1 MTQWYPASPA
11 LWQGRDDSIEAPD
24 ARRLFQTVTRSETF
38 SPENWQQKIAL
49 MGFACDEGVKRNAG
63 RPGAA
68 GAPDALRKALANM
81 ASHQGHERLVDL
93 GNWVAPTPDLEG
105 AQQALRDA
113 VSRCLRA
120 GMRTLVLGGGHE
132 TAFGHGAGVLD
143 AFAQESVGIIN
154 LDAHLDL
161 RQTDRATSGTP
172 FRQLAQLCDAQSR
185 AFHYAC
191 FGVSRAANTQALWR
205 EAQWRNVTVVEDLDC
220 HDALAQMAQFIDD
233 NKIALG
239 LVVGLDYSNPW
250 LSPFQEMQRL
260 KTHPSIRKYID
271 RGKRIGYGARAIN
284 NGGIASMPDPCLPG
298 GLLIG
303 CNAGTL
309 NASRIKG
316 IHTAIK
322 SGMIAADAIFNA
334 LLDNRKNDIL
344 TEYQTLLRQSWL
356 WQELENGSNFKP
368 WFKKGRVIGFIM
380 TGIEH
385 WLLPRMGIKKIPWR
399 VKNNRPDNITLQ
411 PANKSQKKLY
421 DKPDGKLTFDILS
434 SVYLS
439 NTWHDD
445 DQPVHLKISDQN
457 IPISINLDIYGGP
470 EERYCPAGVYEFLQD
485 SETQNMRLQ
494 INSQNCIHC
503 KVCDIKD
510 PKQNI
515 TWTTP
520 EGGNGPN
527 YTGM

>member
-220 HDALAQMAQFIDD
+220 HDALAQMTQFIDKVD
-233 NKIALG
+233 KIYLTIDLDVLPVWEMPAVSAPAALG
-239 LVVGLDYSNPW
+239 VPLIQVL
-250 LSPFQEMQRL
+250 RL
-260 KTHPSIRKYID
+260 IEPVCRS
-271 RGKRIGYGARAIN
+271 GK
-284 NGGIASMPDPCLPG
+284 LQ
-298 GLLIG
+298 
-303 CNAGTL
+303 
-309 NASRIKG
+309 
-316 IHTAIK
+316 
-322 SGMIAADAIFNA
+322 AADLVEFIHA
-334 LLDNRKNDIL
+334 L
-344 TEYQTLLRQSWL
+344 
-356 WQELENGSNFKP
+356 
-368 WFKKGRVIGFIM
+368 M
-380 TGIEH
+380 TMAQ
-385 WLLPRMGIKKIPWR
+385 RRAWR
-399 VKNNRPDNITLQ
+399 RGL
-411 PANKSQKKLY
+411 AGKSRT
-421 DKPDGKLTFDILS
+421 GGVNLS
-434 SVYLS
+434 SAKHSPHKEGFTHVFIPLPFCACAFLR
-439 NTWHDD
+439 NGETG
-445 DQPVHLKISDQN
+445 HL
-457 IPISINLDIYGGP
+457 
-470 EERYCPAGVYEFLQD
+470 
-485 SETQNMRLQ
+485 
-494 INSQNCIHC
+494 
-503 KVCDIKD
+503 
-510 PKQNI
+510 
-515 TWTTP
+515 
-520 EGGNGPN
+520 
-527 YTGM
+527 

>member
-143 AFAQESVGIIN
+143 VFAQESVGIIN

-220 HDALAQMAQFIDD
+220 HDALFEVRSIAEEIAARRHQHRCEVLTLERVRANAIQASALNVNESDVIFHSIMVHYENDLPVQIEDRCVNADIAVDYLTQDYRQTTPHAYLSRIAPLTEGEHIVEAVRATAQECA
-233 NKIALG
+233 
-239 LVVGLDYSNPW
+239 W
-250 LSPFQEMQRL
+250 LTIKE
-260 KTHPSIRKYID
+260 HE
-271 RGKRIGYGARAIN
+271 
-284 NGGIASMPDPCLPG
+284 PCL
-298 GLLIG
+298 LIRR
-303 CNAGTL
+303 TTWS
-309 NASRIKG
+309 ASRIVS
-316 IHTAIK
+316 HAR
-322 SGMIAADAIFNA
+322 
-334 LLDNRKNDIL
+334 LLFP
-344 TEYQTLLRQSWL
+344 
-356 WQELENGSNFKP
+356 GS
-368 WFKKGRVIGFIM
+368 
-380 TGIEH
+380 
-385 WLLPRMGIKKIPWR
+385 
-399 VKNNRPDNITLQ
+399 
-411 PANKSQKKLY
+411 
-421 DKPDGKLTFDILS
+421 
-434 SVYLS
+434 
-439 NTWHDD
+439 
-445 DQPVHLKISDQN
+445 
-457 IPISINLDIYGGP
+457 
-470 EERYCPAGVYEFLQD
+470 RY
-485 SETQNMRLQ
+485 RLQ
-494 INSQNCIHC
+494 GRFIS
-503 KVCDIKD
+503 
-510 PKQNI
+510 
-515 TWTTP
+515 
-520 EGGNGPN
+520 
-527 YTGM
+527 

>member
-1 MTQWYPASPA
+1 MGGAQLVSRYQGLSADHIEYLDEAGVAAMRDGGTVGVLLPGAFYFLRETQRPPVELLRRYQVPVAVASDFNPGTSPFCSLHLAMNMACVQFGLTPEEAWAGVTRHAARALGRQATHGQIRAGYRANFVVWDAEQPVEIVYEPGVTLYISGYTEEKSHDANGIPASPA

-68 GAPDALRKALANM
+68 GGPDALRKALANM

-172 FRQLAQLCDAQSR
+172 FRQLAQLCDVQSR

-220 HDALAQMAQFIDD
+220 HDALAQMTQFIDKVD
-233 NKIALG
+233 KIYLTIDLDVLPVWEMPAVSAPAALG
-239 LVVGLDYSNPW
+239 VPLIQVL
-250 LSPFQEMQRL
+250 RL
-260 KTHPSIRKYID
+260 IEPVCRS
-271 RGKRIGYGARAIN
+271 GK
-284 NGGIASMPDPCLPG
+284 LQ
-298 GLLIG
+298 
-303 CNAGTL
+303 
-309 NASRIKG
+309 
-316 IHTAIK
+316 
-322 SGMIAADAIFNA
+322 AADLVEFNPRFDEDGA
-334 LLDNRKNDIL
+334 AARVAARLG
-344 TEYQTLLRQSWL
+344 
-356 WQELENGSNFKP
+356 WQ
-368 WFKKGRVIGFIM
+368 IA
-380 TGIEH
+380 H
-385 WLLPRMGIKKIPWR
+385 WWR
-399 VKNNRPDNITLQ
+399 
-411 PANKSQKKLY
+411 
-421 DKPDGKLTFDILS
+421 
-434 SVYLS
+434 
-439 NTWHDD
+439 
-445 DQPVHLKISDQN
+445 
-457 IPISINLDIYGGP
+457 
-470 EERYCPAGVYEFLQD
+470 
-485 SETQNMRLQ
+485 
-494 INSQNCIHC
+494 
-503 KVCDIKD
+503 
-510 PKQNI
+510 
-515 TWTTP
+515 
-520 EGGNGPN
+520 
-527 YTGM
+527 

>member
-68 GAPDALRKALANM
+68 GGPDALRKALANM
-81 ASHQGHERLVDL
+81 TSHQGHERLVDL

-161 RQTDRATSGTP
+161 RQTDQATSGTP

-220 HDALAQMAQFIDD
+220 DDALAQMTQFIDKVD
-233 NKIALG
+233 KIYLTIDLDILPVWEMPAVSAPAALG
-239 LVVGLDYSNPW
+239 VPLIQVL
-250 LSPFQEMQRL
+250 RL
-260 KTHPSIRKYID
+260 IEPVCRS
-271 RGKRIGYGARAIN
+271 GK
-284 NGGIASMPDPCLPG
+284 LQ
-298 GLLIG
+298 
-303 CNAGTL
+303 
-309 NASRIKG
+309 
-316 IHTAIK
+316 
-322 SGMIAADAIFNA
+322 AADLVEFNPRFDEDGA
-334 LLDNRKNDIL
+334 AARVAARLG
-344 TEYQTLLRQSWL
+344 
-356 WQELENGSNFKP
+356 WQ
-368 WFKKGRVIGFIM
+368 IA
-380 TGIEH
+380 H
-385 WLLPRMGIKKIPWR
+385 WWR
-399 VKNNRPDNITLQ
+399 
-411 PANKSQKKLY
+411 
-421 DKPDGKLTFDILS
+421 
-434 SVYLS
+434 
-439 NTWHDD
+439 
-445 DQPVHLKISDQN
+445 
-457 IPISINLDIYGGP
+457 
-470 EERYCPAGVYEFLQD
+470 
-485 SETQNMRLQ
+485 
-494 INSQNCIHC
+494 
-503 KVCDIKD
+503 
-510 PKQNI
+510 
-515 TWTTP
+515 
-520 EGGNGPN
+520 
-527 YTGM
+527 